1 MNSPPQLASRPGGWP
16 DDSPPRSAC
25 FGLSPEG
32 CSGDT
37 FEDVGSYFRRL
48 SAHHGMLPWTFA
60 YRAIAPLIDGRNYES
75 RSRIAE
81 DCYGLAISGMTDLA
95 ERWSNALNLLTLRHD
110 LERHTLRPL
119 RGMLSPYKLLCRSER
134 FCPACYAQDEHS
146 KIPKYNR
153 LLWLID
159 CVTACPVHGL
169 RLKQTPTP
177 KFGDGK
183 AFWLPGFSRV
193 DGSNLANDVAE
204 EASPEEIKF
213 GWLVVDL
220 LEDCQLHH
228 DAFLGSP
235 AIPTFLHHAC
245 SSLFGGIAATFA
257 AELGISKGEL
267 HGWMTGEVHPS
278 LHRIV
283 LIAYCCNCRVADVV
297 LGNTPPLFWRG
308 RPRNKD
314 CRLINKKRKGALAP
328 ESALIANFEQ
338 LVASGSV
345 NCVQEAAD
353 TLDVSVKFLH
363 KIAPNLTARLV
374 ANGKEH
380 QKHAAKANGD
390 AKFKE
395 FLRSHTNLRIKGS
408 YPSRRLVVADVRRR
422 TGITF
427 DFHQACEFQRR
438 ANRMAGIVANSR
450 TA

>member
-159 CVTACPVHGL
+159 LRDRMPCPWAEIEA
-169 RLKQTPTP
+169 
-177 KFGDGK
+177 D
-183 AFWLPGFSRV
+183 
-193 DGSNLANDVAE
+193 SNT
-204 EASPEEIKF
+204 EI
-213 GWLVVDL
+213 
-220 LEDCQLHH
+220 
-228 DAFLGSP
+228 
-235 AIPTFLHHAC
+235 
-245 SSLFGGIAATFA
+245 
-257 AELGISKGEL
+257 
-267 HGWMTGEVHPS
+267 
-278 LHRIV
+278 R
-283 LIAYCCNCRVADVV
+283 R
-297 LGNTPPLFWRG
+297 
-308 RPRNKD
+308 
-314 CRLINKKRKGALAP
+314 RKG
-328 ESALIANFEQ
+328 I
-338 LVASGSV
+338 LVARFFQSGRV
-345 NCVQEAAD
+345 EPR
-353 TLDVSVKFLH
+353 K
-363 KIAPNLTARLV
+363 
-374 ANGKEH
+374 
-380 QKHAAKANGD
+380 
-390 AKFKE
+390 
-395 FLRSHTNLRIKGS
+395 
-408 YPSRRLVVADVRRR
+408 
-422 TGITF
+422 
-427 DFHQACEFQRR
+427 
-438 ANRMAGIVANSR
+438 
-450 TA
+450 